1 MQNPAILAPVAWL
14 RERMAEPVAA
24 LRGVFANP
32 NLRRVELAFAGQ
44 IVGQYA
50 YSIALSVY
58 AFQQGGAAAVGIVSF
73 IRLMLAAVVAPF
85 AAAWADRYR
94 REHVMVASNLIRA
107 ALAATAAACVF
118 AETSALI
125 VYALS
130 ALTTIGGSV
139 FRPAEAALLPALA
152 REPEELSAANVAS
165 STFDSVGSF
174 AGPALG
180 GLLLAATGPGT
191 VIAVM
196 AGCFL
201 WSALLVS
208 RVRPDRQPE
217 VTREEGGGLR
227 ELTGGFRAIA
237 AEPRLRL
244 LIGLTGAQCV
254 VAGAMSVL
262 VVVVAIDLLSMGPGG
277 VGYLESASGIGSLLG
292 AAVALALVARR
303 KVAGDFGVGIVLW
316 GAPLVLLG
324 IVPSTPVALAAMAVS
339 GVGNTLVDIAGIT
352 LLQRTARE
360 AVAGRVFGV
369 LQSTIVAS
377 LAIGTLAAPAL
388 DAILGTRGALIVV
401 GAILPALALLTWR
414 KLAAIDVGATVPAER
429 VDALRPIPFLSP
441 LPLAAVEL
449 LASRL
454 EPVTLPAGAELFR
467 RGDEGD
473 RFYIVADGELE
484 IVLDGHTK
492 VEGPGAWVGEIALL
506 RDVPRTATVRAR
518 TDARLWAMEREQF
531 LGAVTG
537 HARSRDAANE
547 VVGARLGYAP
557 TA

>member
-1 MQNPAILAPVAWL
+1 MQKPAILATVAWL
-14 RERMAEPVAA
+14 RERMADPVAA

-85 AAAWADRYR
+85 AASLADRYR
-94 REHVMVASNLIRA
+94 RERVMVVSNLIRA

-118 AETSALI
+118 AGAPALI

-180 GLLLAATGPGT
+180 GLLLAFTGPAT

-217 VTREEGGGLR
+217 VERDEGGGGGLS

-262 VVVVAIDLLSMGPGG
+262 VVVLAIDLLSMGAGG
-277 VGYLESASGIGSLLG
+277 VG
-292 AAVALALVARR
+292 
-303 KVAGDFGVGIVLW
+303 
-316 GAPLVLLG
+316 
-324 IVPSTPVALAAMAVS
+324 
-339 GVGNTLVDIAGIT
+339 
-352 LLQRTARE
+352 
-360 AVAGRVFGV
+360 
-369 LQSTIVAS
+369 
-377 LAIGTLAAPAL
+377 
-388 DAILGTRGALIVV
+388 
-401 GAILPALALLTWR
+401 
-414 KLAAIDVGATVPAER
+414 
-429 VDALRPIPFLSP
+429 
-441 LPLAAVEL
+441 
-449 LASRL
+449 
-454 EPVTLPAGAELFR
+454 
-467 RGDEGD
+467 
-473 RFYIVADGELE
+473 
-484 IVLDGHTK
+484 
-492 VEGPGAWVGEIALL
+492 
-506 RDVPRTATVRAR
+506 
-518 TDARLWAMEREQF
+518 
-531 LGAVTG
+531 
-537 HARSRDAANE
+537 
-547 VVGARLGYAP
+547 
-557 TA
+557 